1 MKGKSDEKISC
12 GINWGVV
19 SAWFQFKGSRKR
31 LCPTKFQ
38 ITLSS
43 VGFHLWCPNQTFNAL
58 NNASLRSL
66 QLSFDRRNKSLLT
79 SMRAK
84 KAVLPQYCRLSERR
98 SSSYEQTIN
107 KRYGILKLDW
117 VPSTSSARTIH
128 HMNWNQ
134 STRQRRP
141 RKYELY
147 MTTFDQT

>member
-38 ITLSS
+38 ISLSS

-98 SSSYEQTIN
+98 SSSYEQNYQQKVRHFETRLSPFHFECKN
-107 KRYGILKLDW
+107 HTP
-117 VPSTSSARTIH
+117 V
-128 HMNWNQ
+128 HMK
-134 STRQRRP
+134 RRP